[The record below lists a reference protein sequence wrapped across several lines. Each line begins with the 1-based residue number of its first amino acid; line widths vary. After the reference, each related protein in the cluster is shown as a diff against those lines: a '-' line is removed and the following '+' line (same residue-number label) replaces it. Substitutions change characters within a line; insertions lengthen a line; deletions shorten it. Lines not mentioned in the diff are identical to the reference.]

1 MARRK
6 ITWTKT
12 AIFEKKEIL
21 EYWFNRNKSKT
32 YSLKLN
38 RLFMAELKALSLNP
52 EIGKKTKFENI
63 RARIIRDYLLFY
75 EILENELVVLS
86 IWDSRRNP
94 EKLKIKK
101 RD

>member
-6 ITWTKT
+6 VIWTKT
-12 AIFEKKEIL
+12 AIIEKKEIL
-21 EYWFNRNKSKT
+21 EYWINRNKSKS

-38 RLFMAELKALSLNP
+38 RLFVTELKTLSLTP
-52 EIGKKTKFENI
+52 EIGKKTKFKNV

-75 EILENELVVLS
+75 EILDNELVVLS

-94 EKLKIKK
+94 DKINIKK

>member
-1 MARRK
+1 MARRS

-21 EYWFNRNKSKT
+21 EYWINRNKSKT
-32 YSLKLN
+32 YSLKPN
-38 RLFMAELKALSLNP
+38 QLFIAELKTLSLNP
-52 EIGKKTKFENI
+52 EIGKKTKHENS

-94 EKLKIKK
+94 DKFKIKK